1 MATVHET
8 TIPSKAFY
16 ARFHD
21 ESGYLTKYDGDL
33 LFLADGTT
41 TPHVIEPAEVCEPG
55 CPGRSRYGRGPVCG
69 GSARGW
75 LCGSGVQQNAGGGV
89 RWDAPTR

>member
-41 TPHVIEPAEVCEPG
+41 TPHVIEPAEVCDLDVLGEVG
-55 CPGRSRYGRGPVCG
+55 TAV
-69 GSARGW
+69 AQFVADQ
-75 LCGSGVQQNAGGGV
+75 LAGGYAAV
-89 RWDAPTR
+89 ACSRMQEVA